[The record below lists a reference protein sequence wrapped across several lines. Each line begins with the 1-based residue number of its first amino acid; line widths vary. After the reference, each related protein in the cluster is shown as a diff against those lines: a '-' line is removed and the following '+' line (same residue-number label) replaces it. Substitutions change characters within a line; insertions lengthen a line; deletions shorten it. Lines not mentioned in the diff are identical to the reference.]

1 MQNLTTTLLKDIRDH
16 KIIFLPAGRAK
27 FMWTDAENIGELVAV
42 FLADFDRFAN
52 RAIEVTGTDLE
63 NFYYASSVLSDVLS
77 KKIVYVN
84 SGLLAFYVR
93 KRREG
98 MPVAYVC
105 VMILLHFL
113 PRFTS
118 APAVSP
124 IYEEVFGKKPNSLR
138 HFLEREKFRFA
149 DC

>member
-1 MQNLTTTLLKDIRDH
+1 MQNLTTTLLKDISDH

-77 KKIVYVN
+77 KK
-84 SGLLAFYVR
+84 S
-93 KRREG
+93 
-98 MPVAYVC
+98 C
-105 VMILLHFL
+105 
-113 PRFTS
+113 T
-118 APAVSP
+118 
-124 IYEEVFGKKPNSLR
+124 
-138 HFLEREKFRFA
+138 
-149 DC
+149 